1 MTATPA
7 PRLNGTLRPKSYA
20 ASFRAHRR
28 LHVPE
33 FLTKSSARALHE
45 LIADADSWI
54 RSVHVSPGQDVDL
67 TMPQLAELTPAE
79 RVEVEN
85 RLVDSSTDTVK
96 YIFDAVR
103 ITPDLMAGRPIT
115 TALRAIHDF
124 VNDRPFLGF
133 MKDLTGDDRI
143 AFADA
148 MATRYLPGH
157 FATAHADQLPSQR
170 RLYAYVLNLT
180 PEWTADWGGVLNFI
194 DQDGHVAEGY
204 TPKFNALN
212 VFQVPQTHAVSVV
225 SRLAQGPRL
234 SITGWVHARH

>member
-1 MTATPA
+1 M
-7 PRLNGTLRPKSYA
+7 
-20 ASFRAHRR
+20 HRR

-33 FLTKSSARALHE
+33 FLTKSSARELHRVISE
-45 LIADADSWI
+45 AEGWI

-67 TMPQLAELTPAE
+67 TMEQLAELTPQE

-85 RLVDSSTDTVK
+85 TLVDSSTDTVK
-96 YIFDAVR
+96 YMFDAVR
-103 ITPDLMAGRPIT
+103 ITPDLLAGKEIGP
-115 TALRAIHDF
+115 ALRVIHDF
-124 VNDRPFLGF
+124 INDQAFLNF
-133 MKDLTGDDRI
+133 FKDLTGDDRI

-157 FATAHADQLPSQR
+157 FATAHADQLPSQN

-180 PEWTADWGGVLNFI
+180 PEWTADWGGVLNFL
-194 DQDGHVAEGY
+194 DEDGHVAEGY

-225 SRLAQGPRL
+225 TRLAQGPRL
-234 SITGWVHARH
+234 SITGWMHARA